1 MSTPRREEKRLETQS
16 VCPAGTPNFLDL
28 DSDNDQIPDR
38 IECRCW
44 EARATLACGRAD
56 DADEDGVPNYLDLDS
71 DIDGLLDGVEGT
83 EDDNGN
89 CLPNYVDPFSASD
102 NGQRVLIDSD
112 DDGNIQMLLCV
123 YVPVYAQTRTT
134 AHVCSSIFA

>member
-1 MSTPRREEKRLETQS
+1 VCVRAIIIHTCVCG

-44 EARATLACGRAD
+44 EVRATLACGRAD

-71 DIDGLLDGVEGT
+71 DNDGLLDSVEGT

-89 CLPNYVDPFSASD
+89 GLPNYVDPFSVSD
-102 NGQRVLIDSD
+102 SGQPVIIDSD
-112 DDGNIQMLLCV
+112 EDGNGIVCV
-123 YVPVYAQTRTT
+123 YVYAWTRTT
-134 AHVCSSIFA
+134 VRIQMCAQVCTDL